1 MAIHQ
6 LTERVWYSDP
16 VAAGDRP
23 VLGIAAG
30 EERSLLI
37 DGGNSP
43 AHVGELL
50 SAGLPIPPIAAIALT
65 HWHWDHCFGAVS
77 TGLPVIACQET
88 ERKLRWTRS
97 LTWTDAAIAARVAEG
112 TEMEFCRENIA
123 IEWPGDDRKIQVPT
137 ASRVYAEGLTLDL
150 GGLTAR
156 LLPVESDHA
165 PDCRVVYLVEE
176 RVVFLGDCLY
186 LNMNREPWYRSVTKT
201 RLLLAALLALD
212 ADWYVPA
219 HHGLYDREGFR
230 RWAEGLLR
238 LSYAAG
244 GAADLE
250 GAERAYQA
258 LSGRAPTEDDR
269 EVLGEYLNA
278 RGYGKR

>member
-1 MAIHQ
+1 
-6 LTERVWYSDP
+6 
-16 VAAGDRP
+16 
-23 VLGIAAG
+23 
-30 EERSLLI
+30 
-37 DGGNSP
+37 
-43 AHVGELL
+43 
-50 SAGLPIPPIAAIALT
+50 
-65 HWHWDHCFGAVS
+65 
-77 TGLPVIACQET
+77 
-88 ERKLRWTRS
+88 
-97 LTWTDAAIAARVAEG
+97 
-112 TEMEFCRENIA
+112 MEFCRENIA

-165 PDCRVVYLVEE
+165 PDCRVVHLVEE

-186 LNMNREPWYRSVTKT
+186 LNMDREPWYWSVTKT
-201 RLLLAALLALD
+201 RRLLATLLALD
-212 ADWYVPA
+212 ADWYIPA
-219 HHGLYDREGFR
+219 HHGLYDRAGFR
-230 RWAEGLLR
+230 RWAEGMLR